1 MLTFNVHKGLIIGI
15 ILLLLPGLAFGGT
28 VFKHTDEDGITHLS
42 DTPITKFQK
51 ANYDKNASYRNN
63 YSNNYHV
70 IINRNASKY
79 SMDASLIRAVI
90 EAESSFNSRAVSRKG
105 AIGLMQ
111 LMPDTAR
118 RMGAK
123 RPFEPE
129 QNIEAGTKYLKH
141 LMQRFNG
148 DLKLALAAYNA
159 GPRAVERYGDIP
171 PYGETRRYVKKVVGS
186 YLKTKDAYGVSQFG
200 TVIYKERLSDGT
212 IIYSNTKSSKDTPS
226 KDYPSNNNRL
236 RF

>member
-1 MLTFNVHKGLIIGI
+1 MLTLTVHKVLIIGI
-15 ILLLLPGLAFGGT
+15 ILLVLPALAFGGT
-28 VFKHTDEDGITHLS
+28 VFKHTDEDGVTHFS

-51 ANYDKNASYRNN
+51 ADFNKKATYRKN

-90 EAESSFNSRAVSRKG
+90 ETESSFNSRAVSKKG

-129 QNIEAGTKYLKH
+129 QNIEAGTKYLKY

-148 DLKLALAAYNA
+148 DLRLAIAAYNA
-159 GPRAVERYGDIP
+159 GPNAVERYGDIP

-186 YLKTKDAYGVSQFG
+186 YMKTKDAYGVTKFG
-200 TVIYKERLSDGT
+200 TVIYKDKLRDGT
-212 IIYSNTKSSKDTPS
+212 IIYSNTKPEKDKPL
-226 KDYPSNNNRL
+226 KDKRL